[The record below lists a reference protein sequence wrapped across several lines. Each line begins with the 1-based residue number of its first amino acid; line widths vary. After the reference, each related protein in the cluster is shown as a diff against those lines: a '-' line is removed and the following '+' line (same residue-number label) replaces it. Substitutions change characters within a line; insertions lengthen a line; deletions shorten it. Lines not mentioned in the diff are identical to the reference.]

1 MTLFASRLRRQA
13 SRLIL
18 PASESPS
25 EVRGLSP
32 VSATAA
38 TLAPPP
44 PPKPRATKNYL
55 NGNGSNGH
63 HSNGKS
69 PLSSSPNFITS
80 TPNTSPAS

>member
-38 TLAPPP
+38 MAPPL
-44 PPKPRATKNYL
+44 PKPKATKNYL
-55 NGNGSNGH
+55 NGNGSNSH

-80 TPNTSPAS
+80 TPNTSPA